1 MTGGG
6 GLPLVGRDEV
16 LADVRAAVDQA
27 RASHGG
33 LVLVAGEAGIGKT
46 RLATEALN
54 QAQGFRMVWSWC
66 ASDPAGGSFRPWLQV
81 VRGLAAADAQAAR
94 VVATSPWLVGLISH
108 EVLPS
113 DAPDGGETARWQFFD
128 AVADVVQA
136 AAATTP
142 WLIILDDVHDA
153 QESSLWLLAHLVPT
167 LRSSAALVLATAR
180 DGEQAWHG
188 HVEAHAALLRQAT
201 AMHLVPLN
209 EPQIG
214 ELMAHMTGQSPPDV
228 LTERVLARTGGNPLL
243 VVELIRSFGE
253 RPDNTAFAAAV
264 PASVRAM
271 TAERLVGFSP
281 TCQRLLSGAAVLGTR
296 FGLDVLA
303 EIAEVDLAA
312 VRGRLGEAEAI
323 GLVEFSEPGDGR
335 FVHEL
340 IRDAVYD
347 WLDPAE
353 RRRWHE
359 RAASALTTAAHRGRD
374 IATADVAHHLLLAG
388 PELADRA
395 AQFAELAG
403 DRAAELLARCGSAVA
418 TGPAHAQVLSRRRH

>member
-16 LADVRAAVDQA
+16 LADVRAAVEQA

-33 LVLVAGEAGIGKT
+33 LVLVTGEAGIGKT

-188 HVEAHAALLRQAT
+188 HVEAHAAL
-201 AMHLVPLN
+201 
-209 EPQIG
+209 
-214 ELMAHMTGQSPPDV
+214 GQSPPDV

-243 VVELIRSFGE
+243 VVELIRSVGE

-264 PASVRAM
+264 PASVRAI

-281 TCQRLLSGAAVLGTR
+281 ICQRLLSGAAVLGTR

-303 EIAEVDLAA
+303 EIVEVDLAA

-403 DRAAELLARCGSAVA
+403 DRAAELLAFEDAVSWYERA
-418 TGPAHAQVLSRRRH
+418 LRALDLAGGGRARRASLALAMSEVWAASRSS

>member
-1 MTGGG
+1 MRPPLPAAGSTTPDGASADTCMTGGG
-6 GLPLVGRDEV
+6 GLPLVGGDEV
-16 LADVRAAVDQA
+16 LADVRAAVEQA

-108 EVLPS
+108 EALPS

-153 QESSLWLLAHLVPT
+153 QESSLWLLAHLVP
-167 LRSSAALVLATAR
+167 
-180 DGEQAWHG
+180 
-188 HVEAHAALLRQAT
+188 
-201 AMHLVPLN
+201 PN
-209 EPQIG
+209 EPQIR
-214 ELMAHMTGQSPPDV
+214 ELMAHMTGQSPPNV

-253 RPDNTAFAAAV
+253 
-264 PASVRAM
+264 
-271 TAERLVGFSP
+271 
-281 TCQRLLSGAAVLGTR
+281 
-296 FGLDVLA
+296 
-303 EIAEVDLAA
+303 
-312 VRGRLGEAEAI
+312 
-323 GLVEFSEPGDGR
+323 
-335 FVHEL
+335 
-340 IRDAVYD
+340 
-347 WLDPAE
+347 
-353 RRRWHE
+353 
-359 RAASALTTAAHRGRD
+359 
-374 IATADVAHHLLLAG
+374 
-388 PELADRA
+388 
-395 AQFAELAG
+395 
-403 DRAAELLARCGSAVA
+403 
-418 TGPAHAQVLSRRRH
+418 